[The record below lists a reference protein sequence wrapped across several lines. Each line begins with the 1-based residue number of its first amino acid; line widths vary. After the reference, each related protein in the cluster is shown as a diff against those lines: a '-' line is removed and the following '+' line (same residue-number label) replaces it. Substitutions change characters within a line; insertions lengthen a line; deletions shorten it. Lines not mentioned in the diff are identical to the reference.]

1 MKVKI
6 NFNLTSNAIENVNY
20 QTIGIYTNQ
29 EKQILKFIETSKE
42 VNLVEYDYDEIKITR
57 KGENES
63 ILQLKKDFKT
73 FYTVKTKVG
82 ILKIEIE
89 TKEIKVEENRLYVR
103 YIIQDVGEV
112 ILEIKYEILNTCKN
126 VKNIV

>member
-6 NFNLTSNAIENVNY
+6 HFNLTSNAIENVNY
-20 QTIGIYTNQ
+20 QTTGIYVKQ
-29 EKQILKFIETSKE
+29 EKQILKFMEPSKA
-42 VNLVEYDYDEIKITR
+42 VNLLEYNYDEIKITR

-73 FYTVKTKVG
+73 FYTVKTKTG

-112 ILEIKYEILNTCKN
+112 TLEIKYEILNTCKN
-126 VKNIV
+126 LKNIV